1 MCGEFINPLHYYS
14 NLQQFP
20 VSSKAPMGMLMGHI
34 SVGLLDHSGGGSIL
48 PQPFPLRVSDSG
60 LLCIPRYI
68 QARPIDT
75 RRKLTQQVVNS
86 YNITQLHNV
95 LVQTAFSLIP
105 FLLSVLVPDFQ
116 EMLLTATCSNLWE
129 VETLENLFPGHFLGR
144 NLVTRRNRKAQDALL
159 TSETINLSLID
170 QHNVLAPNSI
180 SVIAPTLSRGF

>member
-1 MCGEFINPLHYYS
+1 MCGEFINPLHYHS

-20 VSSKAPMGMLMGHI
+20 VSSMALMGMLMGHI

-75 RRKLTQQVVNS
+75 RRKLTQKVVNS
-86 YNITQLHNV
+86 STITHLHNV

-105 FLLSVLVPDFQ
+105 FLLSVLVPGSPGDA
-116 EMLLTATCSNLWE
+116 LDC
-129 VETLENLFPGHFLGR
+129 NLFQLVARISFQGIFLAQ
-144 NLVTRRNRKAQDALL
+144 RK
-159 TSETINLSLID
+159 S
-170 QHNVLAPNSI
+170 
-180 SVIAPTLSRGF
+180 

>member
-48 PQPFPLRVSDSG
+48 PQPFTLRVSDSG
-60 LLCIPRYI
+60 LLCIPLYI
-68 QARPIDT
+68 MARPIDT

-86 YNITQLHNV
+86 SNITQLRNV

-105 FLLSVLVPDFQ
+105 FLLSVLIPDFQ

-129 VETLENLFPGHFLGR
+129 VETLEYLFSGHFLGTEKE
-144 NLVTRRNRKAQDALL
+144 LNRKAQDALL
-159 TSETINLSLID
+159 TSETTNLSLID

>member
-48 PQPFPLRVSDSG
+48 PQPFPLKVSDSG

-75 RRKLTQQVVNS
+75 RRKLSQKG
-86 YNITQLHNV
+86 L
-95 LVQTAFSLIP
+95 
-105 FLLSVLVPDFQ
+105 
-116 EMLLTATCSNLWE
+116 
-129 VETLENLFPGHFLGR
+129 
-144 NLVTRRNRKAQDALL
+144 
-159 TSETINLSLID
+159 
-170 QHNVLAPNSI
+170 
-180 SVIAPTLSRGF
+180 